1 MATTINA
8 ANISASFDITKL
20 KEGMNATRA
29 EISKLGSIL
38 RAAEPE
44 VNKVQREIELL
55 EKAYKAGAISADQF
69 RNAVRHLNS
78 QLKEQGSL
86 SKGIQFGRNQL
97 GNLAGGMLAGFGV
110 GAAANT
116 ARSAVE
122 EMDAVG
128 DAAAKAGVSFSE
140 LITLER
146 TLGEVGGVEVGQVR
160 SAIGKMMINLA
171 NARDKGGELS
181 ESLQAI
187 GLNAGQ
193 LANMDAVT
201 AFGLI
206 AEHTQRIE
214 GHANK
219 MQFATQLFGKA
230 GVEMVPA
237 FDVTRANL
245 ADMESHLRQMNL
257 LLSDD
262 QAANVGAMADE
273 MKRMRDMATG
283 IGLDLASAFGPGIRN
298 IMGDLKSVVGMFRDI
313 RDAIQGT
320 PQFQP
325 IADPDAEAARRVA
338 AIQAERAK
346 KTEEAFDKARELNKE
361 LGWTKDIEKFIDG
374 IKSVQGPGQR
384 MLDAQGLV
392 EVLENVQQLRED
404 KQRANDE
411 FAAQIF
417 ADEFEATMQLF
428 EDGLRS
434 IEKER
439 AANEADIMKQSDQMQ
454 RELDRESQRKI
465 GEADTNLAPA
475 VRAGTIEA
483 YKMMNRQN
491 EDRRHRAEHMS
502 KLDAMRD
509 ELRKFN
515 ERNTVVLSKRR

>member
-29 EISKLGSIL
+29 EINKLGSIL

-97 GNLAGGMLAGFGV
+97 GNMAGGMLAGFGV

-160 SAIGKMMINLA
+160 SAVGKMVVNLA
-171 NARDKGGELS
+171 NARDKGGELAD
-181 ESLQAI
+181 SLRAI
-187 GLNAGQ
+187 GLDAGQ
-193 LANMDAVT
+193 LADMDAVA

-237 FDVTRANL
+237 FDVTRAHL
-245 ADMESHLRQMNL
+245 ADMEGHLKEMNL
-257 LLSDD
+257 LLSDQ

-298 IMGDLKSVVGMFRDI
+298 ILGDLKSVVGMFRDI

-361 LGWTKDIEKFIDG
+361 LGWTKDIEKFIDD

-392 EVLENVQQLRED
+392 SVLENVQQFRED

-417 ADEFEATMQLF
+417 ADELEATMQLF